1 MQQFEDSSTSSIRSG
16 RTAVGVLAVVGVLF
30 AMREASAVVI
40 PVLLAFFL
48 ALGAG
53 APVAWLQ
60 KKGVPRFVSIMLVVA
75 MVALFVG
82 VSAILVGSSLQE
94 LSQRAPSYQQKV
106 RQQIDSLL
114 AGADGS
120 VVRDQFAE
128 VVSKASPEQALRL
141 AVSVLGGV
149 GDLFGKAVLILFLM
163 ILMILE
169 APGFEARVERLGG
182 SSSFLAAL
190 AKSVR
195 SYLVIKTVTSLI
207 TGVVVGILLTVL
219 GVNFAVLWGLLAFL
233 LNYVPTVGSIFAA
246 VPPVLM
252 GLIQQGPGLALAVIV
267 VFLVV
272 NLLVGYALEP
282 RVMGEGMGLSTVV
295 VLLSFMFWGWLLG
308 PVGMLLSVLLTTAV
322 KIGLETREGTA
333 GLAALLGAQPP
344 ISEESEEQ

>member
-1 MQQFEDSSTSSIRSG
+1 M
-16 RTAVGVLAVVGVLF
+16 
-30 AMREASAVVI
+30 
-40 PVLLAFFL
+40 
-48 ALGAG
+48 
-53 APVAWLQ
+53 
-60 KKGVPRFVSIMLVVA
+60 
-75 MVALFVG
+75 
-82 VSAILVGSSLQE
+82 
-94 LSQRAPSYQQKV
+94 
-106 RQQIDSLL
+106 
-114 AGADGS
+114 
-120 VVRDQFAE
+120 
-128 VVSKASPEQALRL
+128 
-141 AVSVLGGV
+141 